1 MAYRRIC
8 SATEVAAFT
17 SNIHP
22 AIVDIAPQTTF
33 VKVVNFDRETYR
45 FGSRRNKLIY
55 NKKELEK
62 IGTLVV

>member
-1 MAYRRIC
+1 MAYRRIR

-45 FGSRRNKLIY
+45 FGSRRLSI
-55 NKKELEK
+55 KE
-62 IGTLVV
+62 IN